1 MIKIWQWVS
10 EHNYM
15 RFHYAVHADTISDIF
30 WHYSEVNQP
39 EDPQSLL
46 LYSVMRGGQLYIW
59 HSTPAN
65 DLAWPLGRY
74 SGIRFTVAG
83 ILTLSKVSKLNS
95 RTLVAVG
102 AACGSLSVNKE
113 YDGSSNNL
121 QTNRRESTASDEFNS
136 TKLRRSSSG
145 GQLMGSAK
153 PAVSTTENKVVS
165 HDSSPAT
172 TSGDLELSRSSAP
185 PTLATTVVISDANAA
200 AIDKLY
206 AVFSDGSLELWKV
219 QHPRHLLSMASGNLV
234 LRTSAMNIQLFSHMH
249 NDFHGLAQ
257 SILWP
262 NEIGEHTVAIADSVG
277 HVFVLDITTN
287 DNDTPTAPTPS
298 LRCVWDGHKE
308 PIFHISVDPYSQKMA
323 THSVEGELLI
333 WDVIDAK
340 HSTSSISRKVA
351 LEGGQIRTIAWAPAV
366 EEFIAATSKQVF
378 RLSYNQS
385 KEEWTPCDI
394 GLPQMEP
401 YDIIFTYPA
410 ADTSKQV
417 LDEQLNAYYIS
428 TVSKMTRTVQTWY
441 VAGATKKLEYAGKSV
456 LKQVQQFDR
465 ASRVMPVAHPF
476 FSRDNIMAT
485 FDTSAGKLNIWGIR
499 TSPKLVWFC
508 AKEHRLPC
516 LNVDMIRYNSI
527 DKAAIVST
535 DDQGLQTVTIWVFSS
550 ASRRSHYLP
559 AGTIY
564 PRCATDRVQEVRWHL
579 TEYAQT
585 YLGIQW
591 DDHIDIYCQE
601 RNIDSG
607 WICAH
612 TINAADFGA
621 NKHIG
626 SFSFTS
632 AGDPT
637 FSVNKQLFIYLQTK
651 NKPISELAFDEHGE
665 LALIHPFVLTELMS
679 WGKIEA
685 VKRLLSM
692 LYEYIRGQSI
702 GNRANTALPL
712 IPMEELL
719 SLDDANSEKSSL
731 NNKDSVRSRYAALLN
746 TGLDNSMLTINT
758 ELPDFD
764 QFTQEKADYVLEKL
778 TEIKINGLS
787 PIDQSRLLSI
797 VGTISASQIKDQSID
812 SMGIRYL
819 VKLQLLELEN
829 KRARTSA
836 DLPYR
841 ELNWALHSQSQG
853 ILLQIC
859 LQRHAAMGLTWKTA
873 RQMGIGVWLS
883 NINALHSEVEKM
895 ARNTFIA
902 EGRDPT
908 TCAIFYLAL
917 KKQRL
922 LHGLWRTAHNHPEH
936 SKMVAFLAHDFTEAR
951 WKTAAAK
958 NAYVLLSRQRYLDA
972 ATFFLLSGKLADAA
986 QVCVTQLQDIQ
997 LAITICRCYEG
1008 DAGPVLKDLL
1018 WKHVL
1023 PRAFMQQDRWLASLA
1038 FGIIHK
1044 YDLVLQSLTSDL
1056 SKLGAQIGIEAE
1068 ISSFS
1073 AMNVLDT
1080 ELLILYRSMLNY
1092 SSTYRAPLTV
1102 QAELIA
1108 QTMTIFEC
1116 LGAPIMSLVVLE
1128 WWRKELYHITKQSTT
1143 SASLAP
1149 AAASATNNSIQTG
1162 LLDMSAFSGFAGF
1175 GNGSA
1180 KVQKSSAADS
1190 IATGTL
1196 SMDSFESM
1204 FPNMSL
1210 GSNLRNHKP
1219 TTHADSLSNAP
1230 PHSKMDRIST
1240 TESSSQD
1247 IEQDLLLAVDIEDT
1261 PVQYAC
1267 RVTLALQIIEFIT
1280 RSKAASKQ
1288 LEHIDLDKEK
1298 ETVARTLRLPQ
1309 TVFPT
1314 P

>member
-1 MIKIWQWVS
+1 MD
-10 EHNYM
+10 M
-15 RFHYAVHADTISDIF
+15 
-30 WHYSEVNQP
+30 
-39 EDPQSLL
+39 
-46 LYSVMRGGQLYIW
+46 
-59 HSTPAN
+59 
-65 DLAWPLGRY
+65 
-74 SGIRFTVAG
+74 
-83 ILTLSKVSKLNS
+83 
-95 RTLVAVG
+95 
-102 AACGSLSVNKE
+102 
-113 YDGSSNNL
+113 
-121 QTNRRESTASDEFNS
+121 
-136 TKLRRSSSG
+136 
-145 GQLMGSAK
+145 
-153 PAVSTTENKVVS
+153 
-165 HDSSPAT
+165 
-172 TSGDLELSRSSAP
+172 
-185 PTLATTVVISDANAA
+185 
-200 AIDKLY
+200 
-206 AVFSDGSLELWKV
+206 
-219 QHPRHLLSMASGNLV
+219 
-234 LRTSAMNIQLFSHMH
+234 QLFSQMH
-249 NDFHGLAQ
+249 ADSRGLSQ
-257 SILWP
+257 SMLWS
-262 NEIGEHTVAIADSVG
+262 NEAGEYTVAIADSVG
-277 HVFVLDITTN
+277 HVFVLDIASNGSSTA
-287 DNDTPTAPTPS
+287 TAPAPS
-298 LRCVWDGHKE
+298 LRCLWDGHRE

-333 WDVIDAK
+333 WDAVDSK
-340 HSTSSISRKVA
+340 HSALSISRKVA
-351 LEGGQIRTIAWAPAV
+351 LEGGQIRTIAWAPAD
-366 EEFIAATSKQVF
+366 EEFIAATAKQVF
-378 RLSYNQS
+378 RLSYDQS
-385 KEEWTPCDI
+385 NEQWMPCDL

-417 LDEQLNAYYIS
+417 RDEQLNAYYIS
-428 TVSKMTRTVQTWY
+428 TVAKATRAVQTWY
-441 VAGATKKLEYAGKSV
+441 VAGATKQLEYTGKSV
-456 LKQVQQFDR
+456 LNQVRQFDR

-591 DDHIDIYCQE
+591 KDHIDIYCQE

-607 WICAH
+607 WIHAH
-612 TINAADFGA
+612 TISAADFGP
-621 NKHIG
+621 NTHIG

-637 FSVNKQLFIYLQTK
+637 FSVNKQLFVYPQTK

-685 VKRLLSM
+685 VKRLLSL
-692 LYEYIRGQSI
+692 LYDYIREQSI
-702 GNRANTALPL
+702 GSRASTALPL
-712 IPMEELL
+712 IPIDDLL
-719 SLDDANSEKSSL
+719 SLDAASSSEKPSVP
-731 NNKDSVRSRYAALLN
+731 NKNSVRSRYAALLN
-746 TGLDNSMLTINT
+746 TGLDSSMLTINT
-758 ELPDFD
+758 ESPDFD
-764 QFTQEKADYVLEKL
+764 QFTREKADYVLEKL
-778 TEIKINGLS
+778 TEIKISGLS

-797 VGTISASQIKDQSID
+797 VGTISASQIEDQSID

-829 KRARTSA
+829 KRARTSV

-883 NINALHSEVEKM
+883 NVSALHSEVEKM
-895 ARNTFIA
+895 ARNIYIA

-908 TCAIFYLAL
+908 KCAIFYLAL
-917 KKQRL
+917 RKQRL

-1023 PRAFMQQDRWLASLA
+1023 PQAFMQQDRWLASLA

-1056 SKLGAQIGIEAE
+1056 SKLGAQLGIEAE

-1108 QTMTIFEC
+1108 QTITIFEC
-1116 LGAPIMSLVVLE
+1116 LGAPVMSLVVLE
-1128 WWRKELYHITKQSTT
+1128 WWRKELYHITKQPTT
-1143 SASLAP
+1143 SMSLAP
-1149 AAASATNNSIQTG
+1149 TATSTANNSIQTG

-1175 GNGSA
+1175 GNSPAPAQSA
-1180 KVQKSSAADS
+1180 SVADP

-1196 SMDSFESM
+1196 SMDSIESL

-1210 GSNLRNHKP
+1210 SGKSRNSEP
-1219 TTHADSLSNAP
+1219 AAHANGVSNAK
-1230 PHSKMDRIST
+1230 PHGRMDRSST
-1240 TESSSQD
+1240 TESSTQD
-1247 IEQDLLLAVDIEDT
+1247 IESDLLLAVDIEDT

-1267 RVTLALQIIEFIT
+1267 RVTLALQIIEFVA

-1288 LEHIDLDKEK
+1288 LDHIDLDKEK
-1298 ETVARTLRLPQ
+1298 ETVARILRLPQ

-1314 P
+1314 ASSGK